1 MISFH
6 DDIAIV
12 TGAARGVGAATAR
25 TFAKG
30 GASVAVC
37 DILEKG
43 MEVAAELERS
53 FGKKARFYKLDVSI
67 ESDWKTVTKCV
78 AEELGT
84 PTVLVNN
91 AGGGTGRDLDS
102 ETLEGWEFTVAL
114 CQTGAWLGMR
124 EVIPYFRSAG
134 RGAIVNVGSIY
145 AHLGGFGGSVA
156 YHSAK
161 AGLIG
166 LTRNAALRYA
176 AEGIRVNMVHPGFVD
191 TAMNESTKGTP
202 RGADILAN
210 TPMGRLADPEE
221 LAASICFLASSAAS
235 FITGAELMVDGGWSA
250 R

>member
-1 MISFH
+1 MISFQ
-6 DDIAIV
+6 DDTVIV

-30 GASVAVC
+30 GARVAVC
-37 DILEKG
+37 DILEQG
-43 MEVAAELERS
+43 AEIATELERS
-53 FGKKARFYKLDVSI
+53 FDARARFYKLDVAV
-67 ESDWKTVTKCV
+67 ESDWKNVTKSV
-78 AEELGT
+78 AEQLGT

-91 AGGGTGRDLDS
+91 AGGGTGRDLDT
-102 ETLEGWEFTVAL
+102 ETLEGWDYTVAL
-114 CQTGAWLGMR
+114 CQMGAWLGMR
-124 EVIPYFRSAG
+124 EVVPYFLSLG
-134 RGAIVNVGSIY
+134 RGAIVNVGSVY

-166 LTRNAALRYA
+166 LTRNASLRYA
-176 AEGIRVNMVHPGFVD
+176 RDGIRVNMVHPGFVD

-202 RGADILAN
+202 RGAEILAN

-221 LAASICFLASSAAS
+221 LASAICFLASSAAS